1 MDVAT
6 RKKSFLRSD
15 VISKYKEVH
24 KEVVTLYRYICVEFV
39 DMLYSHMTNDK
50 TMWACARLKQCS
62 VVILSWQVQIH
73 GPVSLSENVD
83 CIVANERH
91 KSCPATVK
99 LLEEFVEK
107 NQCNLIWM
115 EPLASIDYPRFGT
128 LWHPEYW
135 YTQALTSE
143 SGATCT
149 HWSWLPKLWDHVTF
163 MYYSIIQ
170 CIKSFINCSIIC
182 MFDCLI
188 RLEKIWTIRQFARA
202 QFKAWFWK
210 KRCVNI

>member
-24 KEVVTLYRYICVEFV
+24 GYFITWPTIRPCEHVQ
-39 DMLYSHMTNDK
+39 DWNSSM
-50 TMWACARLKQCS
+50 
-62 VVILSWQVQIH
+62 VILSLQVQIH

-83 CIVANERH
+83 CIVVNERH
-91 KSCPATVK
+91 KSCPVTVK

-128 LWHPEYW
+128 TWHPIPLASIEYW
-135 YTQALTSE
+135 FTQALTSHHKG
-143 SGATCT
+143 SGAT
-149 HWSWLPKLWDHVTF
+149 HWLPKLWDHVTF

-170 CIKSFINCSIIC
+170 CMKSFINYSIIRL
-182 MFDCLI
+182 FDQAW
-188 RLEKIWTIRQFARA
+188 ENRQFARA
-202 QFKAWFWK
+202 QFRK